1 LQRRRSQIISVT
13 TSVLLNLACHN
24 MIQLQHLSMQ
34 GQLQEMQFDRERGGV
49 TIVLVA
55 TLATRAMSTCHQH

>member
-34 GQLQEMQFDRERGGV
+34 GQLQEMQFDRERGV